1 MSVNSL
7 SGCTLSGNALS
18 GYAVS
23 GYALSG
29 CSLSGQHR
37 RVGSFIVLMKTEG
50 LAGLRPRVFK
60 TGSTSVMFFSN
71 LGVSRSGT
79 DSGQMLT
86 TAPVLNTPELLLKL
100 VVVVRPCGT
109 LFCARNS
116 WPGSLAVGV
125 RLYRV
130 AVLWRISGTKSV
142 ISRYLTSVSPSWS
155 RVSQD
160 SS

>member
-1 MSVNSL
+1 MGVE
-7 SGCTLSGNALS
+7 G
-18 GYAVS
+18 
-23 GYALSG
+23 
-29 CSLSGQHR
+29 
-37 RVGSFIVLMKTEG
+37 GSQPEVVKV
-50 LAGLRPRVFK
+50 A
-60 TGSTSVMFFSN
+60 STSAIFVAN
-71 LGVSRSGT
+71 LGTRRSGT

-109 LFCARNS
+109 LFFARNS